1 MRKRTIWT
9 ILAGLVALA
18 IAGLAVAAHQGA
30 QTDAA
35 VASFSATEVKRIKTR
50 TCEGADGT
58 YKITHAI
65 VEGTVMSTEDPVL
78 AGNLRLHL
86 KSVYNDTESLGWV
99 TGKVHIRNEVADP
112 DTRARASLRAVNV
125 DGEIEGMLV
134 GGAGAPHWKLLANF
148 SANLADTGAVTDG
161 QIGAGS
167 SDNSALLF
175 RGGCR
180 REAAVRA
187 SERKLE
193 RGEERG
199 HGHGKEKGRP

>member
-18 IAGLAVAAHQGA
+18 IAGLAVAAHKGA
-30 QTDAA
+30 QTDPA

-65 VEGTVMSTEDPVL
+65 VEGTVASTEDPVL

-86 KSVYNDTESLGWV
+86 KSVYNDTENLGWV
-99 TGKVHIRNEVADP
+99 TGKAHIRSEGADP
-112 DTRARASLRAVNV
+112 DTRATRARASLKAVNV

-148 SANLADTGAVTDG
+148 SASLADTGAVTNG
-161 QIGAGS
+161 QIGVGS
-167 SDNSALLF
+167 SGNSALLF
-175 RGGCR
+175 RGGCHR
-180 REAAVRA
+180 KADGPAAT
-187 SERKLE
+187 SERKE
-193 RGEERG
+193 KERG
-199 HGHGKEKGRP
+199 HGKGRP

>member
-18 IAGLAVAAHQGA
+18 IAGLAVAAHKGA
-30 QTDAA
+30 QTDPAE
-35 VASFSATEVKRIKTR
+35 ASFSATEVKRIKTR

-65 VEGTVMSTEDPVL
+65 VEGTVASTEDPVL

-86 KSVYNDTESLGWV
+86 KSVYNDTENLGWV
-99 TGKVHIRNEVADP
+99 TGKAHIRNELADP
-112 DTRARASLRAVNV
+112 DTRARASLTAVNV

-148 SANLADTGAVTDG
+148 SADLADTGAVTHG
-161 QIGAGS
+161 QIGSAGS

-175 RGGCR
+175 RGGCHR
-180 REAAVRA
+180 KADGPAVA
-187 SERKLE
+187 SERKE
-193 RGEERG
+193 KKGRG
-199 HGHGKEKGRP
+199 HERARP

>member
-9 ILAGLVALA
+9 ILAGVVALA
-18 IAGLAVAAHQGA
+18 IAGLAVAAHKAA

-35 VASFSATEVKRIKTR
+35 TATFSATEVKRIKTR

-65 VEGTVMSTEDPVL
+65 VEGTVASATDPVL

-86 KSVYNDTESLGWV
+86 KSVYNDTENLGWV
-99 TGKVHIRNEVADP
+99 TGKAHIRNEAADP

-148 SANLADTGAVTDG
+148 SANLADTGAVTNG

-175 RGGCR
+175 RGGCHR
-180 REAAVRA
+180 KADGPAAA
-187 SERKLE
+187 S
-193 RGEERG
+193 
-199 HGHGKEKGRP
+199 KEKKGRGIGRGRP

>member
-1 MRKRTIWT
+1 MRKRTTWT

-18 IAGLAVAAHQGA
+18 VAGLAIAANHGA

-35 VASFSATEVKRIKTR
+35 TAEFSATTVKRIKTR

-65 VEGTVMSTEDPVL
+65 VEGTVTSTTDPLL

-86 KSVYNDTESLGWV
+86 KSVYNDTEKLGWV
-99 TGKVHIRNEVADP
+99 TGKAHIRNELADP
-112 DTRARASLRAVNV
+112 DTRARASLKAVNV
-125 DGEIEGMLV
+125 DGEIEGLLV

-148 SANLADTGAVTDG
+148 SANLADTGAVTNG

-175 RGGCR
+175 RGGCHR
-180 REAAVRA
+180 KADGPAAA
-187 SERKLE
+187 SERKE
-193 RGEERG
+193 KKGRG
-199 HGHGKEKGRP
+199 HEEGRRP